1 MKRGKGGRGRKVS
14 LGLTLP
20 YQQFPS
26 SPCRIS
32 EGLGV
37 RNTDHV
43 TDRSLKMLQLISWG
57 RSHCFTLCCTLS
69 PSGNPTD
76 LGPGW
81 KLSSTKLTLFCK
93 SKRQGEHQC
102 AAVRHIAPWGRPGEP
117 PTTAPGVREE
127 SPALLSGL
135 GSPFR
140 CHAGEQ
146 VWGRASAGKGTD
158 AFCAPG
164 PAFSPAMNQ
173 LTSPGPKL
181 QTATQICLFFFYRN
195 LPGQ

>member
-1 MKRGKGGRGRKVS
+1 MSRAEGPDLELEEAGRAVGRDRRVS
-14 LGLTLP
+14 VQLAPP

-37 RNTDHV
+37 RNTDHF

-81 KLSSTKLTLFCK
+81 KLSSTKLTLFCE
-93 SKRQGEHQC
+93 SKRQGEHQW
-102 AAVRHIAPWGRPGEP
+102 AARSSLGLLGQDWPGKPPAVPQEWARSPQPSHLAPTAHFNAETGSRSGTGCLLTMAWMYFACQVR
-117 PTTAPGVREE
+117 
-127 SPALLSGL
+127 SSAL
-135 GSPFR
+135 
-140 CHAGEQ
+140 
-146 VWGRASAGKGTD
+146 T
-158 AFCAPG
+158 
-164 PAFSPAMNQ
+164 
-173 LTSPGPKL
+173 
-181 QTATQICLFFFYRN
+181 
-195 LPGQ
+195 